1 MFAVLARWTLRH
13 RLLASVL
20 MALIIG
26 SALAGLPRLRAD
38 LNARNF
44 FSTNDPELERL
55 DAHLAFW
62 GKDDNQLLV
71 LVSADSGALLTRPRL
86 RRMAWA
92 ASALDSLASVL
103 RVQGLADMPG
113 FNESEGFVPRL
124 PRIADSVPRGPS
136 RAHRSWIWK
145 LTHNSPYVPLL
156 LSADGEVSS
165 LLVTLDPELG
175 DTETIAVV
183 ASIKGRLQHFQGF
196 EGLRFELAG
205 VPAMRAAIFELMLG
219 DQKRFMP
226 LAFGLILLI
235 LCLLFRRVHGV
246 LIPFLTAA
254 VPMLMLAG
262 VMGWRDEPISVLN
275 QIYFTLLPAIT
286 VADAIHLLS
295 RYHEEL
301 RRRCSASQ
309 RPGSEVRHDA
319 IVEALR
325 HIGPACGLT
334 GFTTVVGFLSLNV
347 ASMENLRSFGNYAAL
362 GMGFAYLNTLFLAP
376 LLLSLARSSPPPG
389 GQSADPTFFDRRL
402 LGCARLSLERPGL
415 VLLATLLLLGGATF
429 YGLRVEVDSDLVS
442 MVQPEHPVWQ
452 ANQTLTE
459 RLGGILNLDLDL
471 QGAPGCLHD
480 PEVLE
485 AVLEVERW
493 ALEQP
498 LVRSSQSPASMLA
511 GLSQLSHG
519 QPTLPRTVRAVEGA
533 FARLR
538 RRGELDIVLNADASR
553 GRIILRTQDRG
564 AMAFQAFV
572 AELESTL
579 QQRLAGLPLRSHV
592 TSTALLGYRGISHL
606 TLDLRNSLLLVFLS
620 VALVIGVLFKNLRVA
635 LLCFLPNALP
645 LIVGYGLLGLMGW
658 WLQPAPAVMF
668 TVALAIAVD
677 DTIHLM
683 ARVREELRRGLA
695 LREAV
700 REALLHCGRAVV
712 TTSIILVG
720 GMSISLLSGFPSIVV
735 MAALGMCVIAVAMLC
750 DLFLLPA
757 LLVLFPLPGLCAGTT
772 SLATVEAKVGSGQGG

>member
-1 MFAVLARWTLRH
+1 MFAALAHWTLRN
-13 RLLASVL
+13 RLFAAVLLAAVVG
-20 MALIIG
+20 A
-26 SALAGLPRLRAD
+26 ALAGLPDLRAD

-44 FSTNDPELERL
+44 FATDDPELERL
-55 DAHLAFW
+55 DAHLAYW

-92 ASALDSLASVL
+92 AHALDSLASVL

-124 PRIADSVPRGPS
+124 PRIADSAPPGQG
-136 RAHRSWIWK
+136 RAHRGWTWR

-156 LSADGEVSS
+156 LSADGEVSA
-165 LLVTLDPELG
+165 LLVSLDPELG

-183 ASIKGRLQHFQGF
+183 AAIEQRLRSFQGF
-196 EGLRFELAG
+196 EGLRYELAG

-219 DQKRFMP
+219 DQMRFMP
-226 LAFGLILLI
+226 LGLGMILLA
-235 LCLLFRRVHGV
+235 LSLLFRRLHGV

-262 VMGWRDEPISVLN
+262 VMGWTGEPISVLN
-275 QIYFTLLPAIT
+275 QIYFTLLPVIT
-286 VADAIHLLS
+286 VADAIHLVS

-301 RRRCSASQ
+301 RKRCL
-309 RPGSEVRHDA
+309 PGSRPDSLARRDA

-347 ASMENLRSFGNYAAL
+347 ASMQNLRSFGNYAAL
-362 GMGFAYLNTLFLAP
+362 GMCFAYLNTLLLAP
-376 LLLSLARSSPPPG
+376 LLLSLARSTPPPG
-389 GQSADPTFFDRRL
+389 GQPDDLTVFDRGL
-402 LGCARLSLERPGL
+402 LRCARVSLGRPAL
-415 VLLATLLLLGGATF
+415 VLGATTLLLAGALF
-429 YGLRVEVDSDLVS
+429 FSAQVEVDSDLVS

-452 ANQTLTE
+452 ANHTLTE
-459 RLGGILNLDLDL
+459 RLGGILNLDVEVR
-471 QGAPGCLHD
+471 GEPGCLHA
-480 PEVLE
+480 PEVLAALLQLE
-485 AVLEVERW
+485 AW

-498 LVRSSQSPASMLA
+498 LVRSSQSPASLLA
-511 GLSQLSHG
+511 GLNQLSHG
-519 QPTLPRTVRAVEGA
+519 QPSLPRTARAAEGA

-538 RRGELDIVLNADASR
+538 DRSGLEDLLSADAAR

-564 AMAFQAFV
+564 AVAFQAFV
-572 AELESTL
+572 AQLQSELTR
-579 QQRLAGLPLRSHV
+579 RLAGLPLRYHV

-645 LIVGYGLLGLMGW
+645 LVVGYGLLGMMGW

-683 ARVREELRRGLA
+683 ARVREELRRGLV
-695 LREAV
+695 LRDAV

-735 MAALGMCVIAVAMLC
+735 MAALGMTVIAVAMLC
-750 DLFLLPA
+750 DLFLLPS
-757 LLVLFPLPGLCAGTT
+757 LLMLFPLPGLRAGTT
-772 SLATVEAKVGSGQGG
+772 SLATIGAEVGSQSP